1 MMSNDPEIN
10 GLANFKGVRGFV
22 WKIHD
27 YNWFCIISQRW
38 QFGRFAP
45 KSKSKN
51 NQNLINFITAFEG
64 LFILMQKNKSN
75 LSRQVV

>member
-1 MMSNDPEIN
+1 MSNNPEIN
-10 GLANFKGVRGFV
+10 GFANFKGGRGFV

-27 YNWFCIISQRW
+27 YNRFCIISQRW
-38 QFGRFAP
+38 HFGRFAP
-45 KSKSKN
+45 KSKNK
-51 NQNLINFITAFEG
+51 QNLINFITAFEG